1 MSRIGTSLAAVA
13 AVLASPAAADV
24 HGFVVFA
31 GTATYSYAF
40 AGKDLRLAA
49 TGRRLDPKDHA
60 SCAGHLFGVESFSG
74 DVYRLD
80 PNLKEDRR
88 AALGRPRELTRLLG
102 CDGRRLYAFQD
113 NTVFAFDAKL
123 TPAGKVVLEPERRG
137 DIVPSLAPD
146 GFVTFEDR
154 AYLLATNS
162 GEVHALERAGP
173 ERLTA
178 KRLPRDPAG
187 GHLKALWVDP
197 DGRTLNVLG
206 ERRDEERTPDLAPG
220 EARLIDRQLVQ
231 TYALDELAKAPAL
244 TPIHEERRIHTP
256 YPPDFLEGIERKNA
270 QGIIIDYPP
279 PERPEGRPTG
289 VNILRLSATSPAYAI
304 VVVRPTDGT
313 DRGFDPQEL
322 AVLRGAGR
330 IEPVERLREPKHGA
344 FWFKHGTEIFI
355 VRESLGRRGLD
366 VQPREFL
373 KLLDQAHAPDFGDEV
388 LTY

>member
-1 MSRIGTSLAAVA
+1 MPRIGASLAAIVA
-13 AVLASPAAADV
+13 FLASPAAADV
-24 HGFVVFA
+24 HGFAVFA
-31 GTATYSYAF
+31 DTATYSYAF

-60 SCAGHLFGVESFSG
+60 SCAGRLFGVESFSG
-74 DVYRLD
+74 EVYRLGPD
-80 PNLKEDRR
+80 LKEDRR

-113 NTVFAFDAKL
+113 NAVFAFDAELK
-123 TPAGKVVLEPERRG
+123 PAGHVVLEPQTHG

-162 GEVHALERAGP
+162 GEVHAIERAGP
-173 ERLTA
+173 ESLTA

-187 GHLKALWVDP
+187 GYLKALWVDP

-220 EARLIDRQLVQ
+220 ETRIIERQLVQ
-231 TYALDELAKAPAL
+231 TYALDDLAKAPAL
-244 TPIHEERRIHTP
+244 APIHEERRIHTP
-256 YPPDFLEGIERKNA
+256 YPPGFLEGIERKNA

-289 VNILRLSATSPAYAI
+289 VKILRLSATVPSYAI
-304 VVVRPTDGT
+304 AVVRPTDGK

-322 AVLRGAGR
+322 VVLRGAGR

-344 FWFKHGTEIFI
+344 FWVKRGAEIFI

-366 VQPREFL
+366 LQPREFL
-373 KLLDQAHAPDFGDEV
+373 KLLDQEHAPDFGDEA
-388 LTY
+388 LAY